1 MLSRITSD
9 LLLSQKLKEVIC
21 VEDVEVDALWVFTT
35 RLLQSLCRYLWF
47 ECPTPANSSSR
58 NWCPWVLHLV
68 WWVFSLKRAFF
79 LNYETQ
85 VLRFCFILYTLHSK
99 LQFYSSAV
107 CCSKVCL
114 FPVNRIKICNRAC
127 EWIYLCICERSVQAN
142 WDSKKKGVKRDWL
155 VS

>member
-1 MLSRITSD
+1 MLSCITSD

-21 VEDVEVDALWVFTT
+21 VEDVEVDAVWVFIT

-79 LNYETQ
+79 FNCETQ

-127 EWIYLCICERSVQAN
+127 ESICVSVKEVCKQI
-142 WDSKKKGVKRDWL
+142 GTQRKRELRGTD
-155 VS
+155 